1 VSKTVS
7 IVLLVLFVCA
17 AAGAAFMGLFLVFAS
32 DSCGSGNDCSTD
44 QIALGVAI
52 ATAGQAVV
60 AVAGLWWTI
69 HRLRRDQPAWWVPV
83 LGVVAVAGVLCL
95 GAYAAFQGANIS

>member
-17 AAGAAFMGLFLVFAS
+17 AAVAAFMGFFLVFAS
-32 DSCGSGNDCSTD
+32 DSCGSGNVCSSG

-52 ATAGQAVV
+52 ATVGQVLVV
-60 AVAGLWWTI
+60 VAGLWWTI
-69 HRLRRDQPAWWVPV
+69 HRLRRDRPAWWVPL
-83 LGVVAVAGVLCL
+83 LGVVAVAAVLLL
-95 GAYAAFQGANIS
+95 GAWVAFEGANID